1 MTSLI
6 NRKNLMFCLLLMTA
20 GSAHAVDDKS
30 AQGDVSWGGE
40 VEFGYVKASGN
51 TDVENI
57 LIRAKVINTRP
68 KWNHELRMNSLRNE
82 SDGETTA
89 KTFVFQG
96 DSKYK
101 LTERDFMFGLLRF
114 ERDDFAG
121 YDNRTTAVVGYGRQV
136 LHQENM
142 SLNLQAGAG
151 VRRTAYDKIDD
162 SSEGIGRI
170 SGDFKWKVSE
180 TSDFSQELY
189 VDFGSD
195 NTVTNSLSELKVQ
208 IIGHLAMKL
217 ALSIINNTDVP
228 PKTDKTDI
236 KSAVTVVYDF

>member
-1 MTSLI
+1 MKHLCKKILI
-6 NRKNLMFCLLLMTA
+6 ACLLSFLGTA
-20 GSAHAVDDKS
+20 PALAVDTPP
-30 AQGDVSWGGE
+30 QGEVDWGGE
-40 VEFGYVKASGN
+40 VEFGYVKATGN

-57 LIRAKVINTRP
+57 LLRAKVINTRP
-68 KWNHELRMNSLRNE
+68 KWNNEVRMNSLRNE
-82 SDGETTA
+82 SDGKTTA
-89 KTFVFQG
+89 KTFVLQG
-96 DSKYK
+96 DSKYT
-101 LTERDFMFGLLRF
+101 LTARDFLFGLLRF

-121 YDNRTTAVVGYGRQV
+121 YDSRTTAVAGYGRKV
-136 LHQENM
+136 IDREAM

-151 VRRTAYDKIDD
+151 VRRTAYEKISD

-195 NTVTNSLSELKVQ
+195 NTVTNSLTELKVKV
-208 IIGHLAMKL
+208 IGHLAVKM
-217 ALSIINNTDVP
+217 ALSVINNTDVP
-228 PKTDKTDI
+228 PNTKKTDI

>member
-1 MTSLI
+1 MRSRI
-6 NRKNLMFCLLLMTA
+6 NKKILVAPLFFLA
-20 GSAHAVDDKS
+20 SGAAIAVDDKS

-40 VEFGYVKASGN
+40 VEFGYVKATGN

-57 LIRAKVINTRP
+57 LLRAKVINTRP
-68 KWNHELRMNSLRNE
+68 KWNHELRANSLRNE
-82 SDGETTA
+82 SDGKTTA

-101 LTERDFMFGLLRF
+101 FSDRDFLFGLLRF

-121 YDNRTTAVVGYGRQV
+121 YDSRTTAVAGYGRQV
-136 LHQENM
+136 LKQENM
-142 SLNLQAGAG
+142 SLNLEAGAG
-151 VRRTAYDKIDD
+151 VRRTAYENIDD
-162 SSEGIGRI
+162 SSEGIGRLA
-170 SGDFKWKVSE
+170 GNFKWKVSE

-208 IIGHLAMKL
+208 VIGHLALKVAM
-217 ALSIINNTDVP
+217 SIINNTDVP
-228 PKTDKTDI
+228 PNTDKTDI